1 MRLVKRQEVAKTGRK
16 ERKKD
21 GEETTGREEKE
32 KEMAIR

>member
-16 ERKKD
+16 ESKKD

>member
-16 ERKKD
+16 ESKRD

-32 KEMAIR
+32 EKMAIR